1 MSLVIGILTL
11 VLVLT
16 SVFLVFVVLMQRAKS
31 DSGMGAAMGGGS
43 MESTFGAETNNVL
56 SNATI
61 KASIV
66 FFVVSFALYLA
77 NIYQTKHHSAAE
89 NKLPTVVA
97 PAAAPAAPASTTPA
111 PAATKPAPQPANPT
125 PVEPKKP

>member
-16 SVFLVFVVLMQRAKS
+16 SIFLVFVVLMQRAKS

-56 SNATI
+56 SSATI

-66 FFVVSFALYLA
+66 FFVVSFLLYLTH
-77 NIYQTKHHSAAE
+77 IYQAKHREASE
-89 NKLPTVVA
+89 NRLPTVVA
-97 PAAAPAAPASTTPA
+97 PAATPAAQ
-111 PAATKPAPQPANPT
+111 PQPATPA

>member
-1 MSLVIGILTL
+1 MSLVIGILTF

-16 SVFLVFVVLMQRAKS
+16 SIFLVFVVLMQRAKS

-61 KASIV
+61 KATIV
-66 FFVVSFALYLA
+66 FFVVSFMLYLTHV
-77 NIYQTKHHSAAE
+77 YQNKHRDAGD
-89 NKLPTVVA
+89 NRLPTVVA
-97 PAAAPAAPASTTPA
+97 PAAPATAPAAKA
-111 PAATKPAPQPANPT
+111 PAPQPATPT

>member
-56 SNATI
+56 STATI
-61 KASIV
+61 RAAIV
-66 FFVVSFALYLA
+66 FFVVSFALYLTQ
-77 NIYQTKHHSAAE
+77 IYQAKHHAAAE

-97 PAAAPAAPASTTPA
+97 PVTA
-111 PAATKPAPQPANPT
+111 PAATKPAAQPANPT

>member
-16 SVFLVFVVLMQRAKS
+16 SIFLVFVVLMQRAKS

-43 MESTFGAETNNVL
+43 MESTFGAETNNVI

-61 KASIV
+61 EASIV
-66 FFVVSFALYLA
+66 FFVVSFLLYLSH
-77 NIYQTKHHSAAE
+77 IYQTKHRDAAE
-89 NKLPTVVA
+89 NKLPTVVM
-97 PAAAPAAPASTTPA
+97 PAAPAPA
-111 PAATKPAPQPANPT
+111 PAATTPATQPANPT

>member
-56 SNATI
+56 SSATI
-61 KASIV
+61 KATIV
-66 FFVVSFALYLA
+66 FFVVSFLLYLSHV
-77 NIYQTKHHSAAE
+77 YQNKHRDAAD
-89 NKLPTVVA
+89 NRLPAVVA
-97 PAAAPAAPASTTPA
+97 PAVPATTPA
-111 PAATKPAPQPANPT
+111 KTPAPQPATPT

>member
-16 SVFLVFVVLMQRAKS
+16 SIFLVFVVLMQRAKS

-66 FFVVSFALYLA
+66 FFVVSFLLYLSH
-77 NIYQTKHHSAAE
+77 IYQTKHRDAAE
-89 NKLPTVVA
+89 NRLPTVTL
-97 PAAAPAAPASTTPA
+97 PAAPAPA
-111 PAATKPAPQPANPT
+111 PAATTPAPQPANPT

>member
-56 SNATI
+56 STATI
-61 KASIV
+61 RAAIV
-66 FFVVSFALYLA
+66 FFVVSFALYLTQ
-77 NIYQTKHHSAAE
+77 IYQAKHHAAAE

-97 PAAAPAAPASTTPA
+97 PAVKPAPVTATPA
-111 PAATKPAPQPANPT
+111 PAATKPAAQPATTT

>member
-61 KASIV
+61 KATIV
-66 FFVVSFALYLA
+66 FFVVSFLLYLSH
-77 NIYQTKHHSAAE
+77 IYQTKHRDSVE
-89 NKLPTVVA
+89 NRLPTVVA
-97 PAAAPAAPASTTPA
+97 PATPA
-111 PAATKPAPQPANPT
+111 PAKTPAPQPATPT

>member
-16 SVFLVFVVLMQRAKS
+16 SIFLIFVVLMQRAKS

-61 KASIV
+61 KATIV
-66 FFVVSFALYLA
+66 FFIVSFLLYLTHV
-77 NIYQTKHHSAAE
+77 YQSKHRDASD
-89 NKLPTVVA
+89 NRLPTVVA
-97 PAAAPAAPASTTPA
+97 PAAPAAAPAAKT
-111 PAATKPAPQPANPT
+111 PAPQPANPT

>member
-61 KASIV
+61 KATIV
-66 FFVVSFALYLA
+66 FFVVSFMLYLTH
-77 NIYQTKHHSAAE
+77 IYQSKHLDAAD
-89 NKLPTVVA
+89 NRLPSVVA
-97 PAAAPAAPASTTPA
+97 PAAPA
-111 PAATKPAPQPANPT
+111 PAATTPSPQPANPT